1 MWTCSSTMSPDD
13 SLKEEIENKDF
24 LVGMEVWLRKNKIK
38 PVIWRQ
44 NLCLT
49 YTNYKNKKRKKMIW
63 GIHKWELTPLWEPG
77 IYSREDTPLSVV
89 CRRDGFRTA
98 SRRFLNER
106 EEKENKRVCLYFL
119 AYKHICLVIS
129 YSNRSM
135 SKLKTNAS
143 EIVLE
148 Y

>member
-1 MWTCSSTMSPDD
+1 MRIDPFVRARY
-13 SLKEEIENKDF
+13 I
-24 LVGMEVWLRKNKIK
+24 
-38 PVIWRQ
+38 Q
-44 NLCLT
+44 Q
-49 YTNYKNKKRKKMIW
+49 
-63 GIHKWELTPLWEPG
+63 
-77 IYSREDTPLSVV
+77 REDTPLSVV

-148 Y
+148 YQTTQLYLAMIFVESLLKK